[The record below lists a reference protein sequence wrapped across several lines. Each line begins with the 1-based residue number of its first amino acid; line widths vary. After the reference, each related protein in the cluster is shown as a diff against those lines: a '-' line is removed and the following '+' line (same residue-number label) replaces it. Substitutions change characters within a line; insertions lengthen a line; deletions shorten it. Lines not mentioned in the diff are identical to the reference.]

1 MLFFSRNN
9 SNKMLSTKN
18 PLRMKMIQKQLNPSR
33 RVKDY
38 WNDYKLFFREIK
50 AVFLNIKIQEI
61 EILTQKINLKIYKN
75 SGYDMYFIIKDFFK
89 FITSVAF
96 VFHNKHVLDNYIN
109 IWFVFL
115 KNDWGSRKIEEVG
128 IFIQKQNKSSFFSR

>member
-1 MLFFSRNN
+1 
-9 SNKMLSTKN
+9 
-18 PLRMKMIQKQLNPSR
+18 MIQKQLNPSR

-109 IWFVFL
+109 IWFVFFKKWL
-115 KNDWGSRKIEEVG
+115 GEQENWGGGHFYSKT
-128 IFIQKQNKSSFFSR
+128 K

>member
-1 MLFFSRNN
+1 
-9 SNKMLSTKN
+9 
-18 PLRMKMIQKQLNPSR
+18 MKMIQKQLNPSR

-109 IWFVFL
+109 I
-115 KNDWGSRKIEEVG
+115 
-128 IFIQKQNKSSFFSR
+128 

>member
-1 MLFFSRNN
+1 
-9 SNKMLSTKN
+9 MLSTKN

>member
-1 MLFFSRNN
+1 
-9 SNKMLSTKN
+9 
-18 PLRMKMIQKQLNPSR
+18 MIQKQLNPSR

-75 SGYDMYFIIKDFFK
+75 SGYDMYFIIKDFF
-89 FITSVAF
+89 
-96 VFHNKHVLDNYIN
+96 
-109 IWFVFL
+109 
-115 KNDWGSRKIEEVG
+115 
-128 IFIQKQNKSSFFSR
+128 

>member
-1 MLFFSRNN
+1 
-9 SNKMLSTKN
+9 
-18 PLRMKMIQKQLNPSR
+18 MKMIQKQLNPSR

-50 AVFLNIKIQEI
+50 AVFLNNKIQEI

-89 FITSVAF
+89 FIISVAF

-109 IWFVFL
+109 I
-115 KNDWGSRKIEEVG
+115 
-128 IFIQKQNKSSFFSR
+128 